1 MTALAVIFIIISICL
16 FLFVLLQR
24 REIRSISRQMKEI
37 NPHVTNMLVHSS
49 GGDKNIVSL
58 INDINNLIREIQQTR
73 IQYQQKSH
81 TLDQMMTNI
90 SHDLRT
96 PLTSAMGYINIVKN
110 SDMSDEEKSHE
121 IEIIEQRLIRL
132 EELINSFFE
141 FSKVISEGR
150 TPEME
155 KLNLTAVLEESISH
169 YYDDYCSQNR
179 EIIFN
184 CECVRINTFSN
195 RNMLM
200 RIFDNLISNALKH
213 GTGNLSVSV
222 SVSEMIT
229 IKFENENSDSDIE
242 IDRIFDEFYTTDIS
256 RSKGNTGLG
265 LSIAKQF
272 THMLDGK
279 INAEYNGKLFSVT
292 AEFPKY
298 PDIK

>member
-1 MTALAVIFIIISICL
+1 MTVLAVIFIIISICL

-37 NPHVTNMLVHSS
+37 NPHVTNMLIHSS

-58 INDINNLIREIQQTR
+58 INNINNLIREIQQTR

-110 SDMSDEEKSHE
+110 SDMS
-121 IEIIEQRLIRL
+121 
-132 EELINSFFE
+132 
-141 FSKVISEGR
+141 EGK

-169 YYDDYCSQNR
+169 YYDDYCSKNR
-179 EIIFN
+179 EIIFDYKF
-184 CECVRINTFSN
+184 VRINIFSN

-222 SVSEMIT
+222 SVAEMIT

-256 RSKGNTGLG
+256 RNKGNTGLG

-279 INAEYNGKLFSVT
+279 INAEYNGKTFSVT